1 MVEREQPK
9 NSRKLITS
17 SLWSKLRL
25 KIYAWSVQYFRYSAV
40 IPFMIAWFRLGY
52 APESSCFAGR
62 YAVHWPA
69 GSNSVKLVTAHQIIL
84 ESWLQME
91 FIGQLMPCYIF
102 LLTWITLTRI
112 LLDHWVSQCILSRSK
127 LGAALTSR
135 IGFPLRAPKTET
147 SYAISSVLF
156 VLCHAVID
164 VSVLEFDDE
173 LLEEMLEAG
182 LNDDV
187 WSMHAINAMY
197 SYIVV
202 MCTTKM
208 FKYFIY
214 VVG

>member
-1 MVEREQPK
+1 M
-9 NSRKLITS
+9 
-17 SLWSKLRL
+17 
-25 KIYAWSVQYFRYSAV
+25 
-40 IPFMIAWFRLGY
+40 
-52 APESSCFAGR
+52 
-62 YAVHWPA
+62 
-69 GSNSVKLVTAHQIIL
+69 
-84 ESWLQME
+84 
-91 FIGQLMPCYIF
+91 
-102 LLTWITLTRI
+102 TRI

-187 WSMHAINAMY
+187 
-197 SYIVV
+197 
-202 MCTTKM
+202 
-208 FKYFIY
+208 
-214 VVG
+214 